1 MREKDSYLYNLHCHT
16 LLSDGVLLPSEVA
29 ARFSV
34 LGYRVI
40 ALTDH
45 ADYSNIKAVLN
56 QTMEFCKRW
65 PKDSKIKI
73 LPGVELTHLPLNQ
86 FKPLAGFARKQ
97 GARVIIGHG
106 ETSVEPVTEGTNRWA
121 LLADIDILAHP
132 GLITQEDARLARKR
146 NVFLEITARSGHAN
160 TNNHVVEMAKRA
172 GADLIVNIDSHTPQD
187 IILPEELC
195 RIAERAGLSKEDM
208 YKVNQKVSDFI
219 KRKTSY
225 NRK

>member
-1 MREKDSYLYNLHCHT
+1 MREINPYLYNLHCHT
-16 LLSDGVLLPSEVA
+16 LLSDGDLLPSEVA

-73 LPGVELTHLPLNQ
+73 LPGVELTHLPLKQ

-106 ETSVEPVTEGTNRWA
+106 ETPVEPVTEGTNRSA

-132 GLITQEDARLARKR
+132 GLITEEDARLARKR

-187 IILPEELC
+187 IILPEELS
-195 RIAERAGLSKEDM
+195 RIAERAGLSKEDI

-219 KRKTSY
+219 KRKTS
-225 NRK
+225 

>member
-1 MREKDSYLYNLHCHT
+1 MREINPYLYNLHCHT
-16 LLSDGVLLPSEVA
+16 LLSDGDLLPSEVA

-73 LPGVELTHLPLNQ
+73 LPGIELTHLPLNQ

-106 ETSVEPVTEGTNRWA
+106 ETPVEPVTEGTNRSA

-132 GLITQEDARLARKR
+132 GLITEEDARLARKR

-187 IILPEELC
+187 IILPEELS
-195 RIAERAGLSKEDM
+195 RIAERAGLSKEDI

-219 KRKTSY
+219 KRKTS
-225 NRK
+225 

>member
-1 MREKDSYLYNLHCHT
+1 MLSYNLHCHT

-45 ADYSNIKAVLN
+45 ADYSNIKAVLD
-56 QTMEFCKRW
+56 QTIEFCKRW

-97 GARVIIGHG
+97 GAKVIIGHG
-106 ETSVEPVTEGTNRWA
+106 ETPVEPVAEGTNRAA

-132 GLITQEDARLARKR
+132 GLITEEDARLARKR
-146 NVFLEITARSGHAN
+146 NVFLEITTRGGHAN
-160 TNNHVVEMAKRA
+160 TNNHVVETALRSQ
-172 GADLIVNIDSHTPQD
+172 ADLIVNIDSHTPQD
-187 IILPEELC
+187 IILPEELL
-195 RIAERAGLSKEDM
+195 RVAVRAGLSKEDFDKINR
-208 YKVNQKVSDFI
+208 KVADFI
-219 KRKTSY
+219 KRKTSG

>member
-97 GARVIIGHG
+97 GARVIICHG
-106 ETSVEPVTEGTNRWA
+106 ETPVEPVTEGTNRSA

-132 GLITQEDARLARKR
+132 GLITEEDARLARKR

>member
-1 MREKDSYLYNLHCHT
+1 MREINPYLYNLHCHT
-16 LLSDGVLLPSEVA
+16 LLSDGDLLPSEVA

-73 LPGVELTHLPLNQ
+73 LPGVELTHLPLKQ

-106 ETSVEPVTEGTNRWA
+106 ETPVEPVTEGTNRSA

-132 GLITQEDARLARKR
+132 GLITEEDARLARKR

-160 TNNHVVEMAKRA
+160 TNNHVVGMAKLA

-187 IILPEELC
+187 IILPEELS
-195 RIAERAGLSKEDM
+195 RIAERAGLTKEDI

-219 KRKTSY
+219 KRKTS
-225 NRK
+225 